1 MARYSDDYVA
11 SAVLMLEAAGYPQKE
26 GGLESVYKAL
36 RKGGK
41 PGPARTSLTNWY
53 NRTKHPVEST
63 TVEQKRAELQEVIR
77 DEVYAAFQAAGAA
90 REEATYK
97 DLITAA
103 AILID
108 KLQLLNGGATE
119 RTEIVDARER
129 VLGRMDSIAARIRT
143 GQGAI
148 GVGSNGHG
156 LAGA

>member
-1 MARYSDDYVA
+1 MAQYSDDYKT
-11 SAVLMLEAAGYPQKE
+11 SAVLMLEASGYPDKE
-26 GGLESVYKAL
+26 GALESVYKAL
-36 RKGGK
+36 RRGGK
-41 PGPARTSLTNWY
+41 QGPARTSLSNWY
-53 NRTKHPVEST
+53 TRSKHSGAST
-63 TVEQKRAELQEVIR
+63 TLEQKRAELQEVIR
-77 DEVYAAFQAAGAA
+77 DEVYAALGAAGAA
-90 REEATYK
+90 REDASYK